1 MKLDAAAMNRPLN
14 GGARHTFMY
23 GTKSKKP
30 MNTIAL
36 KMTCFIRTHSP
47 PGKAN
52 TMNYSKTLSDHSL
65 ALYKR
70 FKESHRALTDYDSMH
85 KAGLLPC
92 LLGYKLGD
100 LRALHVYEGGL
111 HIHELNPERAPKS
124 SRGVSVIECFGCEVA
139 NDSRTAETLEELEP
153 MLFDFWI
160 PEVFYTRP
168 WLEQFAWA
176 GRYPEDFDHDQRIR
190 MLSWSD
196 RNGEYQD
203 IDDED
208 ESLELLNK
216 TIKESVLSV

>member
-1 MKLDAAAMNRPLN
+1 
-14 GGARHTFMY
+14 
-23 GTKSKKP
+23 
-30 MNTIAL
+30 
-36 KMTCFIRTHSP
+36 
-47 PGKAN
+47 
-52 TMNYSKTLSDHSL
+52 MNYSKTLSDHSL

-124 SRGVSVIECFGCEVA
+124 SRGAAIIECFGCEVM
-139 NDSRTAETLEELEP
+139 NDSRTAETREELEP

-168 WLEQFAWA
+168 
-176 GRYPEDFDHDQRIR
+176 
-190 MLSWSD
+190 
-196 RNGEYQD
+196 
-203 IDDED
+203 
-208 ESLELLNK
+208 
-216 TIKESVLSV
+216 

>member
-1 MKLDAAAMNRPLN
+1 MKD
-14 GGARHTFMY
+14 
-23 GTKSKKP
+23 
-30 MNTIAL
+30 
-36 KMTCFIRTHSP
+36 
-47 PGKAN
+47 N

-65 ALYKR
+65 ALYAR

-124 SRGVSVIECFGCEVA
+124 SRGVSVIECFGCEVM
-139 NDSRTAETLEELEP
+139 NDSRTAETREELEP

-160 PEVFYTRP
+160 SEVFYTLP
-168 WLEQFAWA
+168 WLDQFAWA

-190 MLSWSD
+190 MLQWND
-196 RNGEYQD
+196 PNGEYQD

-216 TIKESVLSV
+216 TIKENVLSV